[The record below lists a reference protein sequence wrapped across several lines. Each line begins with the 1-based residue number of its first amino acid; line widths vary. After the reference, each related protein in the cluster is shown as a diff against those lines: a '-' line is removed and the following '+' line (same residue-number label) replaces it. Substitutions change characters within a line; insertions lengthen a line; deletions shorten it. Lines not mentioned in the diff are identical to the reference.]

1 MYKAAD
7 FPVSFFVIL
16 FWANLAVLSK
26 KMKVKRTSVSG
37 SEISSRQV
45 KLFPGLQILLAS
57 ICYMY
62 EDLTIQCCLGTSLHN
77 ILR

>member
-26 KMKVKRTSVSG
+26 KIKRTSVSG